1 MSPAA
6 QAVAI
11 PTRTEIEAWTTR
23 HLADAASAWRGAAAA
38 SEDAFDQ
45 HRQNIVSP
53 GGTTWEGDAKDAA
66 LDRVTR
72 DTAVVGSQNEVLL
85 GAADTAENGV
95 TDINAAQ
102 REVLAAI
109 TAAEADGFRVG
120 EDLSVTD
127 TRTYDLD
134 TAAARATAATE
145 HAEDIRWTAERLVQ
159 ADNLAGQQLQA
170 KAAELEG
177 IRFDGEGE
185 TSGDPTIQMVDHGTE
200 TEDPNQ
206 PPAAA
211 PPDGSG
217 PMSDAQIKSAI
228 DEMLEGQDLTPAE
241 AAQLAD
247 VLRNDLQGAL
257 DNGLNAEDAYTR
269 AENAATTFM
278 SQLHRSYIRKSTRLG
293 IFEDALRTPD
303 GDFLSEVSG
312 DVIPAMRDAAGELIW
327 VDQATG
333 ARVTEG
339 APNSMTIPEKG
350 GFHLGH
356 DFGSENWRVLR
367 QAMEEGWTQSELNDF
382 INNHEHFR
390 LETPAENWGHA
401 HEDRSPF
408 VPNPAWTPDRLL
420 DGAAAG
426 AAAEGGTAPYISL
439 PPNMP
444 NVFDHPPVALPS
456 FDGTH
461 SPAPGLPPLAPT
473 PGLPPWLIGPPEA
486 GHVPGYNPLSGP
498 FGVSIDSPPIAAPSP
513 GWTPPDLSID
523 LPDVHVTPEDAAEA
537 GGFLAGV
544 GAALALLGRA
554 ASSLVHPFS

>member
-1 MSPAA
+1 MQLA
-6 QAVAI
+6 QASQEQHRRFYELFGTQPSAGAPWRDLSTHIRTIEQGVDATHNGVI
-11 PTRTEIEAWTTR
+11 ASSFSTAVLPRYTAATRNDSAPFTRAATTVDTF
-23 HLADAASAWRGAAAA
+23 ADITDASARINIDGANTVAAYARSEAAAVSTVPDPDSPEGLARILGIIHDHQTQATTTVTQSAAAESELGQQAAAA
-38 SEDAFDQ
+38 
-45 HRQNIVSP
+45 
-53 GGTTWEGDAKDAA
+53 GGTDD
-66 LDRVTR
+66 DSRR
-72 DTAVVGSQNEVLL
+72 QPGSEK
-85 GAADTAENGV
+85 
-95 TDINAAQ
+95 
-102 REVLAAI
+102 RE
-109 TAAEADGFRVG
+109 
-120 EDLSVTD
+120 
-127 TRTYDLD
+127 
-134 TAAARATAATE
+134 
-145 HAEDIRWTAERLVQ
+145 
-159 ADNLAGQQLQA
+159 
-170 KAAELEG
+170 
-177 IRFDGEGE
+177 
-185 TSGDPTIQMVDHGTE
+185 GDPTIQMVDHGTE

-217 PMSDAQIKSAI
+217 PMSDAQIKSVI
-228 DEMLEGQDLTPAE
+228 DEMLEGQDLSPAE

-247 VLRNDLQGAL
+247 ILRNDLQGAL

-278 SQLHRSYIRKSTRLG
+278 SQLHRSYVRKSTRLG
-293 IFEDALRTPD
+293 IFEDSLRTPE
-303 GDFLSEVSG
+303 GDFLSEVTG

-333 ARVTEG
+333 TRVAEG
-339 APNSMTIPEKG
+339 TPNSMTIPEKG
-350 GFHLGH
+350 AFHLGH
-356 DFGSENWRVLR
+356 DFGSENWRILR

-401 HEDRSPF
+401 HEDRGPY
-408 VPNPAWTPDRLL
+408 VPNPAWTPDRLV

-426 AAAEGGTAPYISL
+426 SGVAGGTAPYISL

-444 NVFDHPPVALPS
+444 NVFDHPPVALPN

-486 GHVPGYNPLSGP
+486 GHIPGYNPLNGP
-498 FGVSIDSPPIAAPSP
+498 FGVNIDSPPVVAPP

-544 GAALALLGRA
+544 GAVLVLLGKA